1 MSFFINFT
9 FFLCVIFS
17 LYLFLTRKFVSPYH
31 FVIKF
36 GKPGCGKTT
45 DMAKTAKYY
54 LKKGYHVYSNVELLI
69 PGVRFYDTKNFGMWT
84 DENSVILLD
93 EVNLWF
99 DNRSFKNTS
108 KQAVDY
114 TRLFRHNKT
123 IIICYSQTFDM
134 EKKFRD
140 IADEMWLMYKFARV
154 FTYSKKI
161 KKVLTIRQAQYSQ
174 DADSQVVDNLEFYSF
189 FSPGS
194 RRLTFNPPYFKYF
207 DSFSKPVATLPLPYV
222 EYKTPVSD
230 PE

>member
-1 MSFFINFT
+1 MSFLIKFISLLC
-9 FFLCVIFS
+9 FFLV
-17 LYLFLTRKFVSPYH
+17 LYLILTRKFVSPYH

-54 LKKGYHVYSNVELLI
+54 LKKGYHVYSNVELQI
-69 PGVRFYDTKNFGMWT
+69 DGVRFYDTKNFGMWT
-84 DENSVILLD
+84 DPNSVILLD

-174 DADSQVVDNLEFYSF
+174 DADSQVVDNLEFYSILT
-189 FSPGS
+189 PGS
-194 RRLTFNPPYFKYF
+194 RKLTFNPPYFKYF
-207 DSFSKPVATLPLPYV
+207 DSFSKPVETLPLPYV
-222 EYKTPVSD
+222 EYKNPVSD
-230 PE
+230 AE

>member
-45 DMAKTAKYY
+45 DMRKTAKYY

-69 PGVRFYDTKNFGMWT
+69 DGVRLYDTKNFGMWT

-174 DADSQVVDNLEFYSF
+174 DADSQVVDNLEFYSI

-194 RRLTFNPPYFKYF
+194 RKLTFNPPYFKYF
-207 DSFSKPVATLPLPYV
+207 DSFSKPVSTLPLPYV
-222 EYKTPVSD
+222 EYKNSVSD
-230 PE
+230 S

>member
-1 MSFFINFT
+1 MFFVYFT
-9 FFLCVIFS
+9 LVLTVLFGLF
-17 LYLFLTRKFVSPYH
+17 LFLTRKYVSPYH

-45 DMAKTAKYY
+45 DMAKTALYY
-54 LKKGYHVYSNVELLI
+54 QKKGWAVYSNVEMNI
-69 PGVRFYDTKNFGMWT
+69 PGLRVYNTIDFGCWT

-108 KQAVDY
+108 KQAIDY
-114 TRLFRHNKT
+114 TRLFRHNKA

-140 IADEMWLMYKFARV
+140 IADEMWLMYKVGRV

-161 KKVLTIRQAQYSQ
+161 RKVLTIKQAQYSQ
-174 DADSQVVDNLEFYSF
+174 DADSQVVDNLEFYPLL
-189 FSPGS
+189 SPNS
-194 RRLTFNPPYFKYF
+194 RKITFNPPYFKYF
-207 DSFSKPVATLPLPYV
+207 DSFSKPQTTRPLPYR
-222 EYKTPVSD
+222 EILEENTENS
-230 PE
+230 

>member
-9 FFLCVIFS
+9 FFLCFIFS

-174 DADSQVVDNLEFYSF
+174 DADSQVVDNLEFYPF

-207 DSFSKPVATLPLPYV
+207 DSFSKPVSTLPLPYV
-222 EYKTPVSD
+222 EYKIPVSD
-230 PE
+230 SE